1 MKYRFKPLQELYWG
15 VVTAFSV
22 VILTALFTLQPEA
35 VTDWRAWGIA
45 LGGGAVRAAAGAGL
59 DWLRRSLSPDPEPMS
74 LADQI
79 MQMSPEERAAL
90 GSEVAERGDD
100 PYRPRHEWIEGRPHG

>member
-22 VILTALFTLQPEA
+22 VVLTALFTLQPEA

-45 LGGGAVRAAAGAGL
+45 LGGGAVRAAAGAAL
-59 DWLRRSLSPDPEPMS
+59 DWLRRSAADQDEPT

-79 MQMSPEERAAL
+79 MALSAEER
-90 GSEVAERGDD
+90 EVLRVEILRRAELPPIPPGGFSTEIRTG
-100 PYRPRHEWIEGRPHG
+100 